1 MTFLPSAVS
10 RGSSI
15 GYLPSKQAVHSRD
28 VGCSDAATMPRS
40 EMYPSVSAPMACRTA
55 SSISSSFS
63 TALAINSA
71 GEGKSIP

>member
-1 MTFLPSAVS
+1 M
-10 RGSSI
+10 
-15 GYLPSKQAVHSRD
+15 HSRD